1 LDEEGLPKHFQVAL
15 SELSVEKD
23 ICKPEVL
30 ESILYQ
36 AAIAPGAS
44 EISQDCSKPW
54 DTPEVQALLRQRRE
68 AGSSEQR
75 KDISKSIQKV
85 LRKLVRKHN
94 DTKVENILKEFA
106 DLGRLD
112 NVSKDSKPKKETE
125 TIIEPSEFV
134 KLFEKVYESDEAEL
148 TADISKIR
156 EIPKFTMEDLQIVL
170 KKMKNWKSSR
180 YVTYYR

>member
-1 LDEEGLPKHFQVAL
+1 MNDAGIPKHFQVAI
-15 SELSVEKD
+15 SELLVDKD
-23 ICKPEVL
+23 TCKPEVL

-44 EISQDCSKPW
+44 EISRDCNKPW

-75 KDISKSIQKV
+75 KHISKTIQKV

-94 DTKVENILKEFA
+94 EAKVENILKEFA

-112 NVSKDSKPKKETE
+112 NVSQNSKPTKK
-125 TIIEPSEFV
+125 
-134 KLFEKVYESDEAEL
+134 KRL
-148 TADISKIR
+148 
-156 EIPKFTMEDLQIVL
+156 
-170 KKMKNWKSSR
+170 
-180 YVTYYR
+180 